1 MATLESFIAELDA
14 VVRAHGGAA
23 ATERHDGGHA
33 NAEAIVKAVR
43 PLLAQLIADPA
54 RLPGVPLNG
63 TKPVAHLLGK
73 GDGWSVVLVVFPAYA
88 TTPVHDHLT
97 WGLVGVVSG
106 CEVETPY
113 AYIDGVLCPLEP
125 IRNEPGAISHVIPP
139 DQEIHSIFNPLNRPS
154 ISVHVYGADLADLPR
169 HWYDVSANQVHDYRS
184 VYAEQPS

>member
-1 MATLESFIAELDA
+1 MVTLESFIAELDA
-14 VVRAHGGAA
+14 VVRGGDDA
-23 ATERHDGGHA
+23 D
-33 NAEAIVKAVR
+33 AIVKAVQ
-43 PLLAQLIADPA
+43 PLLAELLADQA
-54 RLPGVPLNG
+54 WLPDLPVDATL
-63 TKPVAHLLGK
+63 PVAHLLGK
-73 GDGWSVVLVVFPAYA
+73 GDGWSVVLVAFPAYA

-113 AYIDGVLCPLEP
+113 SYVDGVLRPLEP
-125 IRNEPGAISHVIPP
+125 VRNEPGAISQVIPP

-184 VYAEQPS
+184 AYAGEAS